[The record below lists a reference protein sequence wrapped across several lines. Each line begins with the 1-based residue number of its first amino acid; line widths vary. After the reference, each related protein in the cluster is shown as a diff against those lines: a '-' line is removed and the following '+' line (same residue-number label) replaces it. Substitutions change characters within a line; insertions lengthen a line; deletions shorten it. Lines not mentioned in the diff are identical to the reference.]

1 MFNVRRLISAHLR
14 KIEKTKKFST
24 MRAAIQREVKGRMQ
38 IETLSIPKP
47 GPGEVL
53 VKNVAAGVCHSD
65 LSVME
70 GLLSFPRPAVF
81 GHEMSGEVAEINGC
95 ETTDLKIGDR
105 VIGTFV
111 MPCGSCH
118 FCSNQQEDICESFF

>member
-1 MFNVRRLISAHLR
+1 
-14 KIEKTKKFST
+14 

-81 GHEMSGEVAEINGC
+81 GHEISGEVAEINGC

-111 MPCGSCH
+111 MPCGSC
-118 FCSNQQEDICESFF
+118 